1 MSKVPKWLDDLG
13 YSEMSSAYTRY
24 SGYEVV
30 RLVTLEPLTNE
41 VFDLMEDAKAKVLAI
56 ARSTETDNG

>member
-13 YSEMSSAYTRY
+13 YSEMASAYTRY